1 MFFKALGKY
10 LKVIVAVATTYFTAG
25 LASGWATS
33 WVISAGMTTSVTM
46 AGAIASGTL
55 KGALSGAFSGAV
67 FGAIDGSFKEY
78 CIENTGTQIAVH
90 AAAGGIISDVQGS
103 NFGHGFVTAG
113 IMKGKVNTNN
123 SPSRVILQALARG
136 TV

>member
-1 MFFKALGKY
+1 M
-10 LKVIVAVATTYFTAG
+10 
-25 LASGWATS
+25 
-33 WVISAGMTTSVTM
+33 
-46 AGAIASGTL
+46 
-55 KGALSGAFSGAV
+55 
-67 FGAIDGSFKEY
+67 
-78 CIENTGTQIAVH
+78 AVH

-136 TV
+136 TVSKITGGKFVNGAVTSAIKFVANELKNY